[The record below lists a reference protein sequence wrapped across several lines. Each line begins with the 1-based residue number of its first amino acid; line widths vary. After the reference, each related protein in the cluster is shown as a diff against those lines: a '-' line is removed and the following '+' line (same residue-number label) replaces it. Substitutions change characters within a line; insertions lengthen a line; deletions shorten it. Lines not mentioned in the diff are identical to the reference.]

1 MNLYPVEPINRVNE
15 SVILSAELDL
25 TDLPRANST
34 SMLSATMPGPMCS
47 AWRSTNNR

>member
-34 SMLSATMPGPMCS
+34 SMLSAITPGPMCS
-47 AWRSTNNR
+47 GLKSMNSR